1 LAAFIEI
8 FYCTTNVACYNCGPQ
23 PNQVIQFTPGRQKSL
38 SVARVGFAISKMRRR
53 FGAGF
58 MIGVDG
64 LNVPAPAQFWRS
76 SKEELR
82 NGIQPKLQESASGQS
97 QSATGQYAKAVKR
110 EKAHHGPEVEC
121 RTIYFKYKQVLSHS
135 PRKSLECQAHGP
147 GPASFSFVRMGVET
161 E

>member
-1 LAAFIEI
+1 MRESLNLELRICKSGVGEPQKLTLAAFIEI

-82 NGIQPKLQESASGQS
+82 NGIQPKLANKNLHWANRNLQQDNM
-97 QSATGQYAKAVKR
+97 Q
-110 EKAHHGPEVEC
+110 
-121 RTIYFKYKQVLSHS
+121 KQ
-135 PRKSLECQAHGP
+135 
-147 GPASFSFVRMGVET
+147 
-161 E
+161 

>member
-1 LAAFIEI
+1 LAAFIKI

-53 FGAGF
+53 FGTGF

-64 LNVPAPAQFWRS
+64 LNVPAPAHFWRS

-82 NGIQPKLQESASGQS
+82 NGIQPKLANKNLQLGQP
-97 QSATGQYAKAVKR
+97 QSATGQYDAKAVKER
-110 EKAHHGPEVEC
+110 ESDHGPEIEC
-121 RTIYFKYKQVLSHS
+121 RTISFQVTS
-135 PRKSLECQAHGP
+135 RCCRIAP
-147 GPASFSFVRMGVET
+147 GNL
-161 E
+161 